1 MSEKQAGGSKIKK
14 TAGAA
19 GNKSAKAGASASG
32 SSPKLGKSE
41 QASAGRN
48 TIKINTGEKKSPAKA
63 APVTQPKK
71 QAKPAAG
78 EAAAKSKPATKTQ
91 DKPKEK
97 LKAKAAPE
105 EKAPA
110 ETSRRA
116 VHTDINEVRRN
127 EHSIRVLKRVMAALI
142 VLLIGLVIYM
152 TYPHWIA
159 KLEGIFDR
167 PARTQMND
175 GTAEEGNFPLEPD
188 NAATGVYTVKGDLLT
203 ADAHT
208 LTFYDASGNRKA
220 GYSHNFS
227 KPIVRTAGK
236 RVLVFDNGAYGFKL
250 YKKGGESFSKTVDD
264 TILTGA
270 VCESGTSVIVTASN
284 KYAASA
290 KFYDKDGKL
299 IYNYDCTARIMA
311 AALTPD
317 GKSCYIC
324 TFYSGDGEL
333 RSQVRRIDLDK
344 SGEQMISEEIPS
356 LAVNCMV
363 NNAGDIM
370 VVCDTAFYILG
381 SDGKLRSEYKYD
393 GELVSYDLGGDGAA
407 VLLKSTPKNTGKLM
421 IAQSG
426 AVGSAEFRELSSE
439 SPVKLVK
446 TAAERVLLLTS
457 DKIYAFDFTGTL
469 TATADIS
476 REYSNFTYI
485 DQALFLLSKR
495 GIDKIK
501 FVM

>member
-1 MSEKQAGGSKIKK
+1 MSEKQTGGSKIKK

-19 GNKSAKAGASASG
+19 VNKAAKAGAKTPEV
-32 SSPKLGKSE
+32 SPKLNKGEPSAAGK
-41 QASAGRN
+41 N
-48 TIKINTGEKKSPAKA
+48 TIRINTGEKKPAPKA
-63 APVTQPKK
+63 APTEPSAKKPGPAAKETPAAKDRDKAKSKVKPQSKPK
-71 QAKPAAG
+71 AKPA
-78 EAAAKSKPATKTQ
+78 
-91 DKPKEK
+91 KEE
-97 LKAKAAPE
+97 P
-105 EKAPA
+105 
-110 ETSRRA
+110 SRRA

-127 EHSIRVLKRVMAALI
+127 EHSIRVLKRVMAGLI
-142 VLLIGLVIYM
+142 ILLIGLVIYM

-188 NAATGVYTVKGDLLT
+188 TAATGVFTVKSDLLT

-208 LTFYDASGNRKA
+208 LTFYDANGNRKA

-250 YKKGGESFSKTVDD
+250 YKKGGENFSKTVDS
-264 TILTGA
+264 TILTGS
-270 VCESGTSVIVTASN
+270 VCEAGTSVIVTSSN

-290 KFYDKDGKL
+290 KFYDKEGKL

-356 LAVNCMV
+356 LALNCV
-363 NNAGDIM
+363 LNDSGDIM
-370 VVCDTAFYILG
+370 VVCDTAFYIIG

-393 GELVSYDLGGDGAA
+393 GELVSYDLSGAGAA

-421 IAQSG
+421 IAQAG

-439 SPVKLVK
+439 STVKLTK
-446 TAAERVLLLTS
+446 IADGRVLLLTS
-457 DKIYAFDFTGTL
+457 DKVYAFDFTGAM
-469 TATADIS
+469 TATAEIG

-485 DQALFLLSKR
+485 EQALYLLGKH